1 MVCIRI
7 RNTTNYSKNGDYS
20 KAIDLPCNQFY
31 PFQAKWRKNED
42 FVQ

>member
-20 KAIDLPCNQFY
+20 KAIDFDSKINLY
-31 PFQAKWRKNED
+31 K
-42 FVQ
+42 